1 MRDRNRN
8 SRRRDEPQPEW
19 IPKTDIGRKVKNKE
33 ILSIEEIFA
42 RGKGVLEAQMVDFL
56 LPSLSEETLEIMNT
70 QRMTDCGRKAQF
82 RAIVLVGD
90 KQGHVGV
97 GSGKSEEVQPA
108 IRAAAKDARRN
119 IVCIP
124 IGCGSWECGC
134 KTRHSIPI
142 EVVGKNGSVEVR
154 LKPAPRGLG
163 IAANAVVRKVLAA
176 AGVKDAWSFSRGR
189 TRNVYNMA
197 CASIKA
203 LDSLNSMRYVGDWK
217 ERASASVE
225 KEAEKAVEKEDA
237 AAA

>member
-1 MRDRNRN
+1 MRDRNRHN
-8 SRRRDEPQPEW
+8 RREEPKPEW
-19 IPKTDIGRKVKNKE
+19 IPKSEIGKRVKNKE

-42 RGKGVLEAQMVDFL
+42 EGKSIMEAEMIDFL
-56 LPSLSEETLEIMNT
+56 LPNLSEETLDIMNT

-90 KQGHVGV
+90 RNGHVGI

-108 IRAAAKDARRN
+108 IQAAAKNARRN
-119 IVCIP
+119 IVSIP

-142 EVVGKNGSVEVR
+142 EAVGKNGSVEVR

-197 CASIKA
+197 CAAINA
-203 LDSLNSMRYVGDWK
+203 LEGLNTMRYVGDWK
-217 ERASASVE
+217 ERASANVE
-225 KEAEKAVEKEDA
+225 KESSAAAQDA
-237 AAA
+237 AAAQ

>member
-1 MRDRNRN
+1 MRDRRD
-8 SRRRDEPQPEW
+8 SRRPREPPPEW
-19 IPKTDIGRKVKNKE
+19 IPKTEIGRKVKNKE
-33 ILSIEEIFA
+33 ILTIEEIFA
-42 RGKGVLEAQMVDFL
+42 MGKGVLEAQMVDFL
-56 LPSLSEETLEIMNT
+56 LPNLSEETLQIMNT

-90 KQGHVGV
+90 RAGHVGI

-108 IRAAAKDARRN
+108 IQAAAKNARRN
-119 IVCIP
+119 IVSVP

-134 KTRHSIPI
+134 KTKHSIPI

-197 CASIKA
+197 EAAINA
-203 LDSLNSMRYVGDWK
+203 LDSLNKMRYVGDWK

-225 KEAEKAVEKEDA
+225 KEAAKDADA
-237 AAA
+237 AA

>member
-1 MRDRNRN
+1 MRNRYN
-8 SRRRDEPQPEW
+8 SKRRDEPAAEW
-19 IPKTDIGRKVKNKE
+19 IPKTEIGRKVKNKE
-33 ILSIEEIFA
+33 ILTIEEIFEQ
-42 RGKGVLEAQMVDFL
+42 GKGMLEAGMVDFL
-56 LPSLSEETLEIMNT
+56 LPTLSEETLDIMNT

-90 KQGHVGV
+90 KMGHVGI

-119 IVCIP
+119 IVAIP
-124 IGCGSWECGC
+124 LGCGSWECGC

-163 IAANAVVRKVLAA
+163 IAANAIVRKVLTA

-189 TRNVYNMA
+189 TRNIYNMGLA
-197 CASIKA
+197 AIHA
-203 LDSLNSMRYVGDWK
+203 LDKLNGMRYVGDWK
-217 ERASASVE
+217 ERASGSAE
-225 KEAEKAVEKEDA
+225 KEAQAEGQSA
-237 AAA
+237 